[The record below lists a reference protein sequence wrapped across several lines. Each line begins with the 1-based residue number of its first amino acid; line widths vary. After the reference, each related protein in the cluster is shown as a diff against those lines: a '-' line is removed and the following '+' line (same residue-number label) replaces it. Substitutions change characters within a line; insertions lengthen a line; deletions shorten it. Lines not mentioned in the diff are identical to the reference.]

1 MQCKGITKKGLQCRL
16 KQKSSEYCHYHII
29 RPQENKYDDNIKIL
43 ITKPSPIVNT
53 LEKYKEKECCV
64 CLERFPDGFE
74 PLKPCGHFIH
84 LICVAR
90 TGKTTCPICRTEL
103 LLSKSTIQWIDNK
116 NKENKIIEEEEER
129 HHLLLDLQSGAF
141 GFGGR
146 SPQRQSQLIQSMFWV
161 LEHR

>member
-16 KQKSSEYCHYHII
+16 KQKSSEYCHHHII
-29 RPQENKYDDNIKIL
+29 RPQENKHDDNIKIL
-43 ITKPSPIVNT
+43 ITEPSPPAGANT

-103 LLSKSTIQWIDNK
+103 LLSKSTIQWINNK

-129 HHLLLDLQSGAF
+129 HHLLLDLQ
-141 GFGGR
+141 
-146 SPQRQSQLIQSMFWV
+146 RQSQLIQSMFWV
-161 LEHR
+161 LEDG